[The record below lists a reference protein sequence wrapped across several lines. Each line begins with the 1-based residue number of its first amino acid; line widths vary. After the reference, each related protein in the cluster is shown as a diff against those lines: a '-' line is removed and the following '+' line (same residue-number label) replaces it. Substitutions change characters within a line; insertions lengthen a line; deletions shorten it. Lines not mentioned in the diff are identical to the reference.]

1 MTPHVFCKGT
11 PKPVFCKCE
20 REENAHV
27 CRGVGDDSNDDDR
40 PDDEGND
47 QQCIIIITSLLC

>member
-1 MTPHVFCKGT
+1 M
-11 PKPVFCKCE
+11 
-20 REENAHV
+20 
-27 CRGVGDDSNDDDR
+27 CRDVGDDSNDDR